1 MSSVSLA
8 SATRATDGSH
18 SPISAGGVE
27 HELQNATFAPPFGF
41 VTPARVVAR
50 HRLSELLDSPPR
62 NKHGRDLSSF
72 VDSNRAT
79 SQLEFHHDDA
89 SISARLDFSTVPNNE
104 FILARP
110 NQVSNSFEIEFPTN
124 VARPRTVSISHD
136 ADTDPI
142 ASLQDNSSMEDTA
155 DEATIATKNT
165 SNNSPT
171 TRTARMSG
179 TMVRKV
185 AKRTFPRS
193 ITAEVNV
200 MLPSSPLTLQPTT
213 PQEDELPVAKRPRLQ
228 TGNTETKGKWSPKE
242 DALLTEAV
250 QKYGK
255 KWVPVAALVPGRTN
269 PQCRSR
275 WLRHLD
281 PANMKKGR
289 WTPEEDEILAEA
301 VRKLGTD
308 FTAVAAL
315 IPGRTNE
322 RCRDR
327 WFRWTPEEDAILI
340 EAVGKLGKDFTAVAA
355 LIPGRTSEKC
365 RDRWISCLDSASSE
379 GLEKG
384 TWTPAEDAKLI
395 EAVEKHG
402 KHWVPVAAH
411 VRTRTNTQCRQR
423 WLDDL
428 DRYRGKVRSPRS
440 HGPRRPW
447 TATAC

>member
-1 MSSVSLA
+1 MA
-8 SATRATDGSH
+8 
-18 SPISAGGVE
+18 AGGVE
-27 HELQNATFAPPFGF
+27 HDLEDATSTPPFGF
-41 VTPARVVAR
+41 VTPTRFVAR
-50 HRLSELLDSPPR
+50 HELSELLLPPC
-62 NKHGRDLSSF
+62 KTHGYEVASF
-72 VDSNRAT
+72 VHSNGLGASTGAAASR
-79 SQLEFHHDDA
+79 LDFHHDDA
-89 SISARLDFSTVPNNE
+89 SISALLSLSNVSTND
-104 FILARP
+104 FILPKP
-110 NQVSNSFEIEFPTN
+110 NQVSNSFEIEYPTSMTK
-124 VARPRTVSISHD
+124 PRTVSISHD
-136 ADTDPI
+136 AHTDPI
-142 ASLQDNSSMEDTA
+142 ASLQDSRSMEDTTGVA
-155 DEATIATKNT
+155 SIAAESTRND
-165 SNNSPT
+165 SPT
-171 TRTARMSG
+171 IRTTKMSG

-185 AKRTFPRS
+185 AKRTFPCS

-200 MLPSSPLTLQPTT
+200 MLPPSSLTLSPP
-213 PQEDELPVAKRPRLQ
+213 PQQDDLLPVAKRPRLQ
-228 TGNTETKGKWSPKE
+228 TSTSETKGKWSPKE
-242 DALLTEAV
+242 DALLSKAV
-250 QKYGK
+250 HKHGR

-281 PANMKKGR
+281 PTNGKKGR
-289 WTPEEDEILAEA
+289 WTPEEDAILIEA
-301 VRKLGTD
+301 VRKLGKD

-365 RDRWISCLDSASSE
+365 RDRWIRCLDSASNE
-379 GLEKG
+379 GYEKG
-384 TWTPAEDAKLI
+384 TWTAAEDAKLI
-395 EAVEKHG
+395 EAVERHG
-402 KHWVPVAAH
+402 KHWVPVAAL

-440 HGPRRPW
+440 PGPRRPW